1 MSGDLI
7 LVVEDDVKSR
17 KLVHDLLEHQG
28 YRIAEAATGDEGVHL
43 ARELT
48 PALIV
53 MDIQLPV
60 LDGIAA
66 LHRIRE
72 DATTRAIPVLAVT
85 ASAMPRD
92 RIKIG
97 AAGFDGYQRKPIDV
111 REFVAAV
118 RALLD
123 GRPRGAGPEP
133 CT

>member
-1 MSGDLI
+1 MTGDLI

-17 KLVHDLLEHQG
+17 KLVHDLLEHEG
-28 YRIAEAATGDEGVHL
+28 YRIAEAAAGDAGVRM
-43 ARELT
+43 AKELG

-66 LHRIRE
+66 LHQIRA
-72 DATTRAIPVLAVT
+72 DAATRAIPVLAVT

-97 AAGFDGYQRKPIDV
+97 AAGFDGYQRKPIDL
-111 REFVAAV
+111 REFLAAV

-123 GRPRGAGPEP
+123 GRPSGAATGP
-133 CT
+133 